1 LIYQELLEKYQVTL
15 TLQEIATII
24 NKNSHTTVS
33 ISIKEVEDA
42 LQMNEFFKD
51 KIKKIEDKIKTIEVK
66 RNNNKVN
73 YLVLKH

>member
-1 LIYQELLEKYQVTL
+1 MEKYQVTL